1 MKVYIVTKTYPT
13 YDLVND
19 DLEICMG
26 DVAEIV
32 AVYST
37 REKAEES
44 AEDLRKMMKEAE
56 EELDCDPLEF
66 GVVEFD
72 VL

>member
-19 DLEICMG
+19 ELEICMG

-32 AVYST
+32 AVYGT

-44 AEDLRKMMKEAE
+44 AEDMRQMMKEAE
-56 EELDCDPLEF
+56 EKLGCDPLEF
-66 GVVEFD
+66 DVVEFD